1 MDVAAPEGAWL
12 RVWSASHRSS
22 FFSPARV
29 LRVLLALTAL
39 VLLVSCSSGSGS
51 RPVSA
56 PAPSLSS
63 WIAAVTG
70 APPELSLFIRP
81 SAVRADPYWGP
92 MFSRLAAERDR
103 RGDFIS
109 HGYALQLANARQLDV
124 HVSIR
129 DPIRHADKRSKR
141 TDPRVIGL
149 IAVFH
154 GLPPTDPL
162 ALRSGGGLPLY
173 APPFRLPS
181 GVLMY
186 WPDRNYLAEFEYA
199 PTLFVT
205 PDGTC
210 ILVDPLSATRARDV
224 LAMNAA
230 PPPPMEAA
238 PGMLAGGAGSVT
250 SLRFMDARRS
260 DPGAILQGAT
270 LAGLGVR
277 GGSNGSVEGFVDYT
291 TSDDAA
297 RAYSAF
303 MQSCA
308 QKPESCEL
316 EPGMFKDARAE
327 RDDRRILVTLAFS
340 DAMLRSIQSWTP

>member
-1 MDVAAPEGAWL
+1 M
-12 RVWSASHRSS
+12 RN
-22 FFSPARV
+22 RV
-29 LRVLLALTAL
+29 LRVLVALTVL
-39 VLLVSCSSGSGS
+39 VLLVSCSSSSS

-56 PAPSLSS
+56 PAPALSS
-63 WIAAVTG
+63 WVAAVTG
-70 APPELSLFIRP
+70 APPELSMFIRP
-81 SAVRADPYWGP
+81 SAIRADPYWGP

-109 HGYALQLANARQLDV
+109 HGSALQLANARQLDV
-124 HVSIR
+124 HVTIR
-129 DPIRHADKRSKR
+129 DPLRYAESKKSSKK
-141 TDPRVIGL
+141 TDAGMIGI

-205 PDGTC
+205 PDGTS
-210 ILVDPLSATRARDV
+210 ILVDPYSATRARDV

-238 PGMLAGGAGSVT
+238 PAMLAGGTGSVT
-250 SLRFMDARRS
+250 SLRFIDARRA
-260 DPGAILQGAT
+260 DPGTIFQGAK
-270 LAGLGVR
+270 LAGVGVR
-277 GGSNGSVEGFVDYT
+277 GGSNGSVEGFLDYS

-297 RAYSAF
+297 RAYQAF